1 MSHVLCVD
9 TIDFNNLIAN
19 LEDTVIIE
27 KHRTSVQQ
35 VQPTASTNRHRSYFT
50 KIMKYL
56 IVTNLT
62 GTQVFHLQN
71 IAIPTLRNNNLSN
84 LCSSSLSL
92 SAGDWLLKKKYC
104 FHGAQVQ
111 FWWSNFN
118 HKCAQTFHNIT
129 ATSKLLAPTAWHK
142 TTSKEPRNIR
152 DHCKKFSRPGNP
164 AHNLCTP
171 AFGDSV
177 YTCITYIQA
186 TINSSFR
193 RPCTYTFNLH
203 SSDHQQQL

>member
-35 VQPTASTNRHRSYFT
+35 VQPTASTKRHRSYFT

-92 SAGDWLLKKKYC
+92 SAGDWLLKKSTVSTEHKY
-104 FHGAQVQ
+104 
-111 FWWSNFN
+111 NFGEVTLITN
-118 HKCAQTFHNIT
+118 VHKL
-129 ATSKLLAPTAWHK
+129 S
-142 TTSKEPRNIR
+142 
-152 DHCKKFSRPGNP
+152 
-164 AHNLCTP
+164 
-171 AFGDSV
+171 
-177 YTCITYIQA
+177 
-186 TINSSFR
+186 TI
-193 RPCTYTFNLH
+193 
-203 SSDHQQQL
+203 